1 MDEKLQIYRLVPLA
15 EPDDPNWQNAP
26 SQGEI
31 VVRARS
37 AGDARIVATEAEP
50 DFPEVHAKPA
60 EDVSTA
66 IGSAFRSDKLYSVV
80 LDESGRYPPEGPRGV
95 VAGHINPEVILPKQI

>member
-1 MDEKLQIYRLVPLA
+1 MDDELQIYRLVPLA
-15 EPDDPNWQNAP
+15 EPDDPNWQNSP
-26 SQGEI
+26 SHGEV

-37 AGDARIVATEAEP
+37 AGDARIVATEAEG

-80 LDESGRYPPEGPRGV
+80 LDESGHYPAEGPRGV
-95 VAGHINPEVILPKQI
+95 VAGQIRRDVILPKQI